1 MSGGWVDTRRLR
13 AEILLSGRRLITG
26 DIYLQLVAETHS
38 GPESPVDLLNRQEEF
53 FAVML
58 DGEQP
63 VFLAKSQVLY
73 VRLPPQPTIDDP
85 DRESAA
91 RRLNLEIELTDGT
104 VCEGLVAIELPP
116 DRPRML
122 DFLNIVPGFF
132 AMAAPEAV
140 LLLNKRHIRA
150 ASPLAQVPHAA
161 T

>member
-1 MSGGWVDTRRLR
+1 MTGWVDTRRER
-13 AEILLSGRRLITG
+13 AEILLTGRRLITG
-26 DIYLQLVAETHS
+26 DIYLQQVAEMHS
-38 GPESPVDLLNRQEEF
+38 GPESPVDFLNRQEEF

-91 RRLNLEIELTDGT
+91 RRLQLEIELTDGS
-104 VCEGLVAIELPP
+104 VVEGLVAIELPP
-116 DRPRML
+116 NRPRLL
-122 DFLNIVPGFF
+122 DFLNFVSGFF
-132 AMAAPEAV
+132 ALTAPEAV
-140 LLLNKRHIRA
+140 LLLNKRHIRV
-150 ASPLAQVPHAA
+150 ASPVAQVPHAA